1 MPQSTFRNHI
11 LKALAPADFALVRP
25 LLHSVILGVKTQ
37 LVAANA
43 PIKYVYF
50 PETGVAS
57 VVAAMS
63 RERQSE
69 VGVIGRE
76 GMTGLALVL
85 GQDKS
90 PDQTYIQIA
99 GSGWCLSAPML
110 GAALAESS
118 TFRDTLLRY
127 AYTFMVQLSRTSLV
141 NSHSKLEERLARWLL
156 MVHDRVDSN
165 RIELTHG
172 FLAVMLGT
180 RRPGVTTAVQM
191 LEYRGHISA
200 KRGALEIRDR
210 AGLVN
215 LSNGAYGEEEQ
226 RAFRQLLATHPEP
239 VSRTG

>member
-11 LKALAPADFALVRP
+11 LKALASADFALVRP
-25 LLHSVILGVKTQ
+25 SLHSVILGLKTQ
-37 LVAANA
+37 LVAANV
-43 PIKYVYF
+43 PIEYVYF

-90 PDQTYIQIA
+90 PDQAYIQIA

-110 GAALAESS
+110 SAAMAESP

-127 AYTFMVQLSRTSLV
+127 AFTSSSSRPEH
-141 NSHSKLEERLARWLL
+141 HS
-156 MVHDRVDSN
+156 
-165 RIELTHG
+165 
-172 FLAVMLGT
+172 
-180 RRPGVTTAVQM
+180 
-191 LEYRGHISA
+191 
-200 KRGALEIRDR
+200 
-210 AGLVN
+210 
-215 LSNGAYGEEEQ
+215 
-226 RAFRQLLATHPEP
+226 
-239 VSRTG
+239 